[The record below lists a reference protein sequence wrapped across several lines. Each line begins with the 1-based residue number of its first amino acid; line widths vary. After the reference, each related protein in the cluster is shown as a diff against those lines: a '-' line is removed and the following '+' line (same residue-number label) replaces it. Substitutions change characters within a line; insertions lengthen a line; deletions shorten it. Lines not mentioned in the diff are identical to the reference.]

1 MASATRNDRTEG
13 VEFYYESDGSV
24 TAKDLETGLARGG
37 ETRADAL
44 AQLAEVLELHEGGGE
59 SIDDPDAFL
68 EEEFDLDA
76 DDLKDVDEADRPDFM
91 Q

>member
-1 MASATRNDRTEG
+1 MASVTRDDRSEG

-37 ETRADAL
+37 DTRAQAL

-59 SIDDPDAFL
+59 PIDDPDEFL
-68 EEEFDLDA
+68 RDEFDIDP
-76 DDLKDVDEADRPDFM
+76 DDLESHDVEDLPEFM
-91 Q
+91 R